1 MTAEAKTM
9 IKQQRWAA
17 IIDLCRQNTSVSVT
31 ELVQLL
37 RVSEAT
43 VRRDLQQMEDLNMVS
58 RYHGGVRLND
68 GQSEEPPMLIKSE
81 TNVSSKNQVARLAA
95 SMIKDNQMI
104 YIDAGSSRSFR
115 FSFGVAITTTSSMS
129 TTLRESLGK
138 SSAHVVPVIRS
149 ARAIIIFFVF
159 IRS

>member
-1 MTAEAKTM
+1 M

-17 IIDLCRQNTSVSVT
+17 IIDLCRENTSISVA
-31 ELVQLL
+31 ELIPLL

-43 VRRDLQQMEDLNMVS
+43 VRRDLQHMEDLNMVS

-104 YIDAGSSRSFR
+104 YIDAGSSTFE
-115 FSFGVAITTTSSMS
+115 M
-129 TTLRESLGK
+129 
-138 SSAHVVPVIRS
+138 
-149 ARAIIIFFVF
+149 
-159 IRS
+159 

>member
-1 MTAEAKTM
+1 MNVIMIPEAKTM

-17 IIDLCRQNTSVSVT
+17 IIDLCRENTAISVG
-31 ELVQLL
+31 ELVSLL

-81 TNVSSKNQVARLAA
+81 TNISSKNQVARLAA

-104 YIDAGSSRSFR
+104 YVDAGSSTYEMLNYVRAKNITVVTIGLPHIAKLKRTRSYW
-115 FSFGVAITTTSSMS
+115 A
-129 TTLRESLGK
+129 
-138 SSAHVVPVIRS
+138 ARS
-149 ARAIIIFFVF
+149 AGRPK
-159 IRS
+159 R